1 MKNSSGTTTD
11 CPLCRGETV
20 QPEYTVN
27 NLFQYDNIGLRSR
40 VTWRLS
46 GTTLL
51 QTVEASYTSDSDEH
65 YDEDFTPELNYA
77 IPVHGLSHCPCC
89 RRRLVESIADND
101 HMEITPPTKQEPPA
115 PNRNHDQE
123 PNHNKTWAGLLE
135 SNLKKEPATCSTHST
150 SSSSSSPR

>member
-1 MKNSSGTTTD
+1 MINKNSSGTTTD

-27 NLFQYDNIGLRSR
+27 NLFQSDSIGLRSR

-65 YDEDFTPELNYA
+65 YDEDFTPELRYT

-101 HMEITPPTKQEPPA
+101 HMEITPPAKQKPPA
-115 PNRNHDQE
+115 PILDPFELCNAKKVK
-123 PNHNKTWAGLLE
+123 KTWADVLK
-135 SNLKKEPATCSTHST
+135 SNFKKDNTK
-150 SSSSSSPR
+150 